1 MTEAPI
7 EAPAAPAAIDAT
19 WQAFKALQAS
29 GDDPAELERLRNI
42 LLENYLYLVKRA
54 AKKVV
59 AKARNLAQDNDPFA
73 ERLSSRP
80 PCELEK
86 DDLVSAGI
94 CGLMDAIKSFE
105 PARGVKFETF
115 CYQRVKGAM
124 LDELRSLDWV
134 PRSDRDRADRIGRIR
149 VGLLRGMGQM
159 PSNDDIFAVEAFGK
173 LDPTGVKAGRR
184 GAEQMCTK
192 FLELRQAIVDEV
204 IGELRD
210 ASTTPGACNLEEAIS
225 VGCSALNSAILEFDR
240 SSNGELRAYLLERVR
255 MALGVSSGGM
265 DAGRRAVT
273 RRRSYRHPLVDSRPV
288 GTVSLNRKWFETE
301 SDRNP
306 CGAGVIRDD
315 PQADPPSAEGMA
327 GLRSLLSKELSRNER
342 LIIVLYYYEEMTMK
356 EIGMTLELSESRVS
370 QLHSGILARMSAQLQ
385 RRIQEL

>member
-42 LLENYLYLVKRA
+42 LLENYLSLVNRA
-54 AKKVV
+54 AKKVL
-59 AKARNLAQDNDPFA
+59 AKARNLAQDNDPSA

-86 DDLVSAGI
+86 RDLVSAGI

-115 CYQRVKGAM
+115 CYKRVKGAM
-124 LDELRSLDWV
+124 FDELLSLDWV
-134 PRSDRDRADRIGRIR
+134 PRSNRDRANLIGRIR
-149 VGLLRGMGQM
+149 VELLRGMGHR

-204 IGELRD
+204 IGELSN
-210 ASTTPGACNLEEAIS
+210 ASTTPGACDLEEAIS
-225 VGCSALNSAILEFDR
+225 VGCGALNSAILEFDR
-240 SSNGELRAYLLERVR
+240 NSNGELRAYLLERVR

-306 CGAGVIRDD
+306 CGAGVIEDD
-315 PQADPPSAEGMA
+315 PQSDPASAEGMA
-327 GLRSLLSKELSRNER
+327 GLRSLLTKDLSRNER
-342 LIIVLYYYEEMTMK
+342 LIIVLYYHEEMTMK

-370 QLHSGILARMSAQLQ
+370 QLHSGILARMKSQMQ
-385 RRIQEL
+385 RHTQEL